1 MTQSKM
7 PSNIA
12 FKLRSGQPYDVTPVF
27 EGTGAGTAYYLEGK
41 LVIKVTT
48 VAEVNKYIEI
58 PTPFGFT
65 IRDVRIRHD
74 DATQCSVQVLNTA
87 QEIVPAIA
95 IAASDLDVD
104 RAVQIDDTSPSFNKG
119 DDDLRFEIGT
129 GAFLGVIEVIIEPTV
144 S

>member
-1 MTQSKM
+1 MTQVKM

-12 FKLRSGQPYDVTPVF
+12 FKLKNGQPYDVTPSF
-27 EGTGAGTAYYLEGK
+27 EGTGAGTAYYLDGK

-48 VAEVNKYIEI
+48 EAEITKYIEI

-65 IRDVRIRHD
+65 VRDVRIRHD
-74 DATQCSVQVLNTA
+74 NATACSVQVLNTA
-87 QEIVPAIA
+87 QEIVAAIA
-95 IAASDLDVD
+95 IAAVDIDID
-104 RAVQIDDTSPSFNKG
+104 RALKIDNTSPSFNKG

-129 GAFLGVIEVIIEPTV
+129 GAFLGEIEVIIEPTV